1 MASVEEHNL
10 PGRQA
15 IKQIIISFLG
25 VVSKLLNFHT
35 ERGPPLDGAGRT
47 QLYTPSP

>member
-15 IKQIIISFLG
+15 TKQIIISFLG
-25 VVSKLLNFHT
+25 VSKLQNFHT
-35 ERGPPLDGAGRT
+35 DRGPPLDGAGRT